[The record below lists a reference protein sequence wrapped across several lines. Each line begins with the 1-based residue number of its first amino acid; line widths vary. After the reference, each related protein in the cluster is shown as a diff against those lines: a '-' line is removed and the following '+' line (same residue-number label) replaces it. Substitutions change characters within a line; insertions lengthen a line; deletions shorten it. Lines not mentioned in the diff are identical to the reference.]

1 MIEIN
6 DRTNYINVFDN
17 ITEVADYVTT
27 KQRKPGRENRS
38 SDTDDYD
45 FFGTHS
51 FDEAINFLKFG
62 DEELYNKIKEEKSKI
77 NIDKILGNAKKRQT
91 YENKVYGCVPNVPA
105 YLIGTPLNMINSEI
119 HAPSQKIINIFLNT
133 RVCAGVDKDD
143 VIRNGIKYLSIID
156 ILEKQGY
163 RCNLY
168 SGCANSSGDGYHCY
182 MLTRVK
188 TDREPLNIKKI
199 CFTIANPSMQRR
211 IKFRWMEVNDFDYDF
226 TGGYGQP
233 DDIEYTQKILS
244 EKLKDN
250 FMVWTYER
258 DLRAK
263 TIEEILEDLKKQGI
277 NIQ

>member
-1 MIEIN
+1 MLEIN
-6 DRTNYINVFDN
+6 DGTNYLNVFNN

-27 KQRKPGRENRS
+27 KQRKSGRGNS
-38 SDTDDYD
+38 SEGTGDYY
-45 FFGTHS
+45 FYGTRN
-51 FDEAINFLKFG
+51 FDEAIDFLKYG
-62 DEELYNKIKEEKSKI
+62 DEDLYNRVKEEKSKI
-77 NIDKILGNAKKRQT
+77 NIDKILGNARKRQT

-133 RVCAGVDKDD
+133 RVSGEVDKDD
-143 VIRNGIKYLSIID
+143 VIKIGTKYLSIID

-168 SGCANSSGDGYHCY
+168 SGCANSSWSGRHCY
-182 MLTRVK
+182 MLVRVK

-211 IKFRWMEVNDFDYDF
+211 IKFRWMEVNDFDHDF
-226 TGGYGQP
+226 TGGYGQH
-233 DDIEYTQKILS
+233 DDISYTTKILN

-250 FMVWTYER
+250 FIVWNYE
-258 DLRAK
+258 DAGSSK
-263 TIEEILEDLKKQGI
+263 SIEKMIEDLKKQGI